1 MKKMIAIIAVLLGLA
16 VMLTACGNYQVID
29 VQYTFNR
36 ALVKLQDGTIVSG
49 RVERWKDYED
59 GDQIQVRI
67 DGVTYLVHAANCTL
81 MAD

>member
-29 VQYTFNR
+29 IQYTFNR
-36 ALVKLQDGTIVSG
+36 GLVKLQDGTVVSG
-49 RVERWKDYED
+49 RVEKWKDYGD
-59 GDQIQVRI
+59 SDQIQVRI
-67 DGVTYLVHAANCTL
+67 DGVTYLVHAMNCTL